1 MNRVLLAVFCVCLI
15 GASAAAYRKY
25 HHVEPPTTLP
35 IVQVPMAIER
45 PAEEPI
51 TALIGQPKSELIKRM
66 GAPRSQI
73 DAPTVQILRYEAYIF
88 KLKEGVVQ
96 SIDAA
101 PKEVHSVP
109 SPKVA
114 AAPQRQTQR
123 PIQQTQVQINTQINI
138 NPDRFR
144 NTVEDR
150 VVRWTR
156 TMTRDTNEWYRPRSI
171 QLSNFDPVTGW
182 SNRYHANGSCEVW
195 NYPHGWRLQNFEVY
209 MDLNYQGEFK
219 DADINPRS

>member
-1 MNRVLLAVFCVCLI
+1 
-15 GASAAAYRKY
+15 
-25 HHVEPPTTLP
+25 
-35 IVQVPMAIER
+35 MAIER

-209 MDLNYQGEFK
+209 MDLNDQGEFK